1 MMPDLEPTK
10 ISRRNLLEY
19 WWIAPV
25 LGAGGF
31 FTWFGIRSYRILLGK
46 NPPGTPSFQP
56 GNKFK
61 IARVTELQKPG
72 DAKAFDYPIKIGSS
86 VQSMP
91 AILIRVSKPQAGG
104 LSQGSRHFIALSR
117 ICTHQDC
124 TCEFIVKPEIA
135 SMAYKYRPP
144 AGNPILGC
152 ACHFSAFD
160 PEKAGMSVSGPAL
173 KPLPRL
179 QLELRNN
186 DVFAVGL
193 EKT

>member
-1 MMPDLEPTK
+1 MSDLEPQK
-10 ISRRNLLEY
+10 ISRRNLLEL

-31 FTWFGIRSYRILLGK
+31 FAWFGIRSYRILLGK
-46 NPPGTPSFQP
+46 TPPGTPNFQA
-56 GNKFK
+56 GDKFK
-61 IARVTELQKPG
+61 IAQVTELKQAG
-72 DAKAFDYPIKIGSS
+72 DAKLFDYPVKIGSS
-86 VQSMP
+86 TQALP
-91 AILIRVSKPQAGG
+91 AILIRVSTPQPGG
-104 LSQGSRHFIALSR
+104 LSRGNEHFIALSR
-117 ICTHQDC
+117 VCTHQNC
-124 TCEFIVKPEIA
+124 TCDFIVKPEIA

-160 PEKAGMSVSGPAL
+160 PEKAGESVSGPAL

-179 QLELRNN
+179 QLKLQKSEI
-186 DVFAVGL
+186 FAVGL

>member
-1 MMPDLEPTK
+1 MSDLEPKK
-10 ISRRNLLEY
+10 ISRRNLLEL

-31 FTWFGIRSYRILLGK
+31 FAWFGIRSYRILLGK
-46 NPPGTPSFQP
+46 TPPGTPSFKA
-56 GNKFK
+56 GNTFK
-61 IARVTELQKPG
+61 IARVTDLQKPG
-72 DAKAFDYPIKIGSS
+72 DAKPFDYPVKIGSS
-86 VQSMP
+86 TQFLP
-91 AILIRVSKPQAGG
+91 AILIRVSKPQPGG
-104 LSQGSRHFIALSR
+104 LSRGNTHLIALSR
-117 ICTHQDC
+117 VCTHQDC
-124 TCEFIVKPEIA
+124 TCDFITKPEIA

-179 QLELRNN
+179 QLAFKNN

>member
-1 MMPDLEPTK
+1 MPDHDPKT

-19 WWIAPV
+19 WWVAPV

-31 FTWFGIRSYRILLGK
+31 FAWFGIRSYRILLGK
-46 NPPGTPSFQP
+46 TPPGTPNFQA
-56 GNKFK
+56 GNKFRV
-61 IARVTELQKPG
+61 ARVTELQKPG
-72 DAKAFDYPIKIGSS
+72 DAGPSDYPVNIGSS
-86 VQSMP
+86 VQTLP
-91 AILIRVSKPQAGG
+91 AILIRVSKPQPGG
-104 LSQGSRHFIALSR
+104 LSLGSTHFIALSR
-117 ICTHQDC
+117 ICTHQNC
-124 TCEFIVKPEIA
+124 TCDFITKPEIA

-160 PEKAGMSVSGPAL
+160 PEKAGESVSGPAL

-179 QLELRNN
+179 QLELRKGEI
-186 DVFAVGL
+186 FAVGL

>member
-1 MMPDLEPTK
+1 MANVDLKK
-10 ISRRNLLEY
+10 ITRRNFLEY

-31 FTWFGIRSYRILLGK
+31 FAWFGIRSYRILAGK
-46 NPPGTPSFQP
+46 TAPAKPNFQT

-61 IARVTELQKPG
+61 IARVSDLQKSG
-72 DAKAFDYPIKIGSS
+72 DAKPFEYPVQIGSS
-86 VQSMP
+86 TQTLP
-91 AILIRVSKPQAGG
+91 AILIRVSKPQPGG
-104 LSQGSRHFIALSR
+104 LSQGNTHLIALSR
-117 ICTHQDC
+117 ICTHQNCPCD
-124 TCEFIVKPEIA
+124 FIVKPEIA

-160 PEKAGMSVSGPAL
+160 PEKAGESVSGPAL

-179 QLELRNN
+179 QLELRSG

-193 EKT
+193 EKS

>member
-1 MMPDLEPTK
+1 MANTELKK
-10 ISRRNLLEY
+10 ISRRNLLEL

-25 LGAGGF
+25 LGASGF
-31 FTWFGIRSYRILLGK
+31 FAWFGIRSYRILAGK
-46 NPPGTPSFQP
+46 TPPGTPNFQT

-61 IARVTELQKPG
+61 VARVSDLQKPG
-72 DAKAFDYPIKIGSS
+72 DAKQFDYPVKIGSS
-86 VQSMP
+86 TQALP
-91 AILIRVSKPQAGG
+91 AILIRVSTPQPGG
-104 LSQGSRHFIALSR
+104 LSQGNMHLIALSR
-117 ICTHQDC
+117 ICPHQNC
-124 TCEFIVKPEIA
+124 TCDFIVKPEIA

-160 PEKAGMSVSGPAL
+160 PEKAGESVSGPAL

-179 QLELRNN
+179 QLELRSG

>member
-1 MMPDLEPTK
+1 MADIEPTT
-10 ISRRNLLEY
+10 ISRRKLLEL

-25 LGAGGF
+25 LAAGGF
-31 FTWFGIRSYRILLGK
+31 FAWFGIRSYRILLGK
-46 NPPGTPSFQP
+46 TAPGTPNFQT
-56 GNKFK
+56 GDKYR
-61 IARVTELQKPG
+61 IARVTDLKKPG
-72 DAKAFDYPIKIGSS
+72 EAKTFDYPVKIGSS
-86 VQSMP
+86 TQALP
-91 AILIRVSKPQAGG
+91 AILIRVSKPQPGG

-117 ICTHQDC
+117 VCTHQNC
-124 TCEFIVKPEIA
+124 TCDFIVKPEIA

-144 AGNPILGC
+144 EGTPILGC

-160 PEKAGMSVSGPAL
+160 PEKAGESVSGPAL

-179 QLELRNN
+179 QLELQNN

>member
-1 MMPDLEPTK
+1 MADLEPTK

-19 WWIAPV
+19 WWVAPV

-31 FTWFGIRSYRILLGK
+31 FAWFGIRSYRILLGK
-46 NPPGTPSFQP
+46 TPPGTPNFHAGS
-56 GNKFK
+56 KFRV
-61 IARVTELQKPG
+61 ARVTDLQKPG
-72 DAKAFDYPIKIGSS
+72 DAKQFDYPVKIGTSS
-86 VQSMP
+86 QSMP
-91 AILIRVSKPQAGG
+91 AILIQVSKPQPGG
-104 LSQGSRHFIALSR
+104 LSQGNTHFIALSR
-117 ICTHQDC
+117 ICTHQNC
-124 TCEFIVKPEIA
+124 TCDFIVKPEIA

-160 PEKAGMSVSGPAL
+160 PEKAGESVSGPAL

-179 QLELRNN
+179 QLELR
-186 DVFAVGL
+186 DSEIFAVGL

>member
-1 MMPDLEPTK
+1 MSDNDPKK
-10 ISRRNLLEY
+10 ISRRNLLEL

-31 FTWFGIRSYRILLGK
+31 FAWFGIRSYRILLGK
-46 NPPGTPSFQP
+46 TPPGTPSFQT
-56 GNKFK
+56 GNKFR
-61 IARVTELQKPG
+61 IARVTDLQQAG
-72 DAKAFDYPIKIGSS
+72 DAKPFDYPVNIGSS
-86 VQSMP
+86 VQSLP
-91 AILIRVSKPQAGG
+91 AILIRVSTPQPGG
-104 LSQGSRHFIALSR
+104 LSRGNAHFIALSR
-117 ICTHQDC
+117 VCTHQNC
-124 TCEFIVKPEIA
+124 TCDFIIKPEIA

-144 AGNPILGC
+144 AGNPVLGC

-179 QLELRNN
+179 QLELKNN

>member
-1 MMPDLEPTK
+1 MSENDPTK
-10 ISRRNLLEY
+10 ISRRNLLEL

-31 FTWFGIRSYRILLGK
+31 FAWFGIRSYRILLGK
-46 NPPGTPSFQP
+46 TPPGTPNFQT

-61 IARVTELQKPG
+61 IARVSDLQQPG

-86 VQSMP
+86 IQSLP
-91 AILIRVSKPQAGG
+91 AILIRVSTPQPGG
-104 LSQGSRHFIALSR
+104 LSRGGTHLIALSR
-117 ICTHQDC
+117 VCTHQNC
-124 TCEFIVKPEIA
+124 TCDFITKPEIA

-179 QLELRNN
+179 QLEVKNS
-186 DVFAVGL
+186 DVFAIGL
-193 EKT
+193 EKI

>member
-1 MMPDLEPTK
+1 MADLEPKT

-19 WWIAPV
+19 WWVAPV

-31 FTWFGIRSYRILLGK
+31 FAWFGIRSYRILLGK
-46 NPPGTPSFQP
+46 TPPGTPNFQA
-56 GNKFK
+56 GDKHQ
-61 IARVTELQKPG
+61 IARVSDLQKPG
-72 DAKAFDYPIKIGSS
+72 DAKQFDYPVKIGTSS
-86 VQSMP
+86 QSLP
-91 AILIRVSKPQAGG
+91 AILVRVSKPQPGG
-104 LSQGSRHFIALSR
+104 LSLGSTHFIALSR
-117 ICTHQDC
+117 ICTHQNC
-124 TCEFIVKPEIA
+124 TCDFITKPEIA

-160 PEKAGMSVSGPAL
+160 PEKAGESVSGPAL

-179 QLELRNN
+179 QLELRKN
-186 DVFAVGL
+186 DIFAVGL

>member
-1 MMPDLEPTK
+1 MADTK
-10 ISRRNLLEY
+10 LKKITRRNFLEY

-25 LGAGGF
+25 LGASGF
-31 FTWFGIRSYRILLGK
+31 FAWFGIRSYRILAGK
-46 NPPGTPSFQP
+46 TPPGTPNFQT

-61 IARVTELQKPG
+61 IARVSDLQKPG
-72 DAKAFDYPIKIGSS
+72 DAKQFDYPVNIGSS
-86 VQSMP
+86 TQSLP
-91 AILIRVSKPQAGG
+91 AILIRVSTPQPGG
-104 LSQGSRHFIALSR
+104 LSQGGTHLIALSR
-117 ICTHQDC
+117 ICTHQNC
-124 TCEFIVKPEIA
+124 TCDFITKPEIA

-160 PEKAGMSVSGPAL
+160 PEKAGESVSGPAL

-179 QLELRNN
+179 QLELRSG

>member
-1 MMPDLEPTK
+1 MADTK
-10 ISRRNLLEY
+10 LKKITRRNFLEY

-31 FTWFGIRSYRILLGK
+31 FAWFGIRSYRILLGK
-46 NPPGTPSFQP
+46 TAPGTPNFQA

-61 IARVTELQKPG
+61 IARVTDLQQPG
-72 DAKAFDYPIKIGSS
+72 DAKPFDFPIKIGSS
-86 VQSMP
+86 VQTLP

-104 LSQGSRHFIALSR
+104 LSLGSTHFIALSR
-117 ICTHQDC
+117 ICTHQNC
-124 TCEFIVKPEIA
+124 TCDFIIKPEIA
-135 SMAYKYRPP
+135 SMAYKYRPLE
-144 AGNPILGC
+144 GTPILGC

-160 PEKAGMSVSGPAL
+160 PEKAGESVSGPAL

-179 QLELRNN
+179 QLELQKGE
-186 DVFAVGL
+186 VFAVGL